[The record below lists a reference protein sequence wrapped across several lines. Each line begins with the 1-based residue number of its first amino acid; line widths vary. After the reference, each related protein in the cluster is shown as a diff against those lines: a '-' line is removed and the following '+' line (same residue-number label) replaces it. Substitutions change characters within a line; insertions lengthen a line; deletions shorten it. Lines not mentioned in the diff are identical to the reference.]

1 MIICP
6 ALKSI
11 RRERNLA
18 NRYNFFGD
26 MNNAENKYIPAE
38 IVKVVKANGQ
48 IISAIIELL
57 ILLRILFTNNFE
69 N

>member
-1 MIICP
+1 
-6 ALKSI
+6 
-11 RRERNLA
+11 
-18 NRYNFFGD
+18 